1 MPIISMF
8 YGIIIS
14 MNYNDHNPPHVHVR
28 YAGKVALVSI
38 EGKLLRGELPK
49 SKLRMVQVW
58 CEIHRDELA
67 ANWELAS
74 EHEGVFRIE
83 PLK

>member
-14 MNYNDHNPPHVHVR
+14 MYYNDHNPPHIHTK
-28 YAGKVALVSI
+28 YQSQKEIFDLEGNLI
-38 EGKLLRGELPK
+38 EGVFPK
-49 SKLRMVQVW
+49 KQTRLVVAW
-58 CEIHRDELA
+58 IEIHQDSIA
-67 ANWELAS
+67 ANWELART
-74 EHEGVFRIE
+74 EQPLYQID